1 MRTMNYYNYFTEI
14 EEHFVRRRGKHLFVS
29 PMDWSLIATWRDSGV
44 PLHVALRGID
54 RAMDSFFAKQ
64 PRNDSRIS
72 TLFYC
77 HSAVM
82 EEYAR
87 HLESHLGEEPAAAR
101 TNATAEAPAAAQN
114 AGEPEQEAILKFLD
128 ARILE
133 INGLSRK
140 LPASEGVGEAIPR
153 LASRLEEIRRAL
165 ETDSQTDCEAL
176 DRDLA
181 ILDETLIG
189 ELRGVLT
196 AEQLAAWEQE
206 AKHELKIYRKKLP
219 KETYEKILGN
229 YMRTKIH
236 RHFAVGEL
244 SLFHM

>member
-1 MRTMNYYNYFTEI
+1 MNYYNYFTEI

-29 PMDWSLIATWRDSGV
+29 PMDWSLMATWRDSGV

-54 RAMDSFFAKQ
+54 RAMDGFSAKQ
-64 PRNDSRIS
+64 PRSDSRIS
-72 TLFYC
+72 SLFYC

-87 HLESHLGEEPAAAR
+87 HLESHLGEEPAAVSA
-101 TNATAEAPAAAQN
+101 NATAETPAATQN
-114 AGEPEQEAILKFLD
+114 ADEPDKKAVLEFLN

-133 INGLSRK
+133 IKDLSGK
-140 LPASEGVGEAIPR
+140 LPASEGVLEGVPR
-153 LASRLEEIRRAL
+153 LVHRLEEIMRDL
-165 ETDSQTDCEAL
+165 ETDSQVDCEAL

-181 ILDETLIG
+181 ILDETLVG
-189 ELRGVLT
+189 ELRT
-196 AEQLAAWEQE
+196 ALATEQIAAWEQE
-206 AKHELKIYRKKLP
+206 AKKELKIYRKKLP
-219 KETYEKILGN
+219 KDIYDKILRN
-229 YMRTKIH
+229 FMRTKTH

>member
-1 MRTMNYYNYFTEI
+1 MNHYNYFTEV

-54 RAMDSFFAKQ
+54 RAMDGFFARQ
-64 PRNDSRIS
+64 PLRDSRIGS
-72 TLFYC
+72 LFYC

-87 HLESHLGEEPAAAR
+87 YLESHVGEAQPVGDAVR
-101 TNATAEAPAAAQN
+101 APQDPS
-114 AGEPEQEAILKFLD
+114 AGQHTGAPDKTAILEFLD

-133 INGLSRK
+133 IKGLSGK
-140 LPASEGVGEAIPR
+140 LPVSEGVREGIPR
-153 LASRLEEIRRAL
+153 LVARLEEIRRTVA
-165 ETDSQTDCEAL
+165 TGSQVDCEAL
-176 DRDLA
+176 DRDLG
-181 ILDETLIG
+181 ILDGTLIG
-189 ELRGVLT
+189 ELKAALT
-196 AEQLAAWEQE
+196 ADQIAAWEQE
-206 AKHELKIYRKKLP
+206 ARQELKIYRKKLP
-219 KETYEKILGN
+219 KATYDKILSN
-229 YMRTKIH
+229 FMRTKIH

>member
-1 MRTMNYYNYFTEI
+1 MNYYNYFTEI

-29 PMDWSLIATWRDSGV
+29 PMDWSLMATWRDSGV

-54 RAMDSFFAKQ
+54 RAMDGFFSKQ
-64 PRNDSRIS
+64 PRSDSRIS

-77 HSAVM
+77 HPAVM

-87 HLESHLGEEPAAAR
+87 HLESHLGEEPAAASSNP
-101 TNATAEAPAAAQN
+101 TTAAPRAAQD
-114 AGEPEQEAILKFLD
+114 ADEPNKKAVLDFLY

-133 INGLSRK
+133 IKALSGK
-140 LPASEGVGEAIPR
+140 LSASEGVLEGIPR
-153 LASRLEEIRRAL
+153 LVRRLEEILRDL
-165 ETDSQTDCEAL
+165 ETDSQVDCEAL

-181 ILDETLIG
+181 ILDETLVG
-189 ELRGVLT
+189 ELRAALA
-196 AEQLAAWEQE
+196 AEQIAAWEQE
-206 AKHELKIYRKKLP
+206 ARSELKIYRKKLP
-219 KETYEKILGN
+219 RDTYDKILGN
-229 YMRTKIH
+229 FMRTKIH